1 MPLNMHNMPANML
14 LSLAEQAAN
23 AVDKHRL
30 VTLCQELIQIRSVYE
45 VANDGTVTSSEKD
58 CADFIFNYF
67 KALGLNPTMEYP
79 EKERPNVIVD
89 WAGTEFDSKK
99 HKTLMFEGHTDVVTE
114 GNADDWDHPPF
125 SATIIGDSLYGRG
138 SADMKAG
145 IAAAIIAL
153 EAVMQ
158 VAPELTGRI
167 RFGIVSDEEGL
178 MLGIKEF
185 INQGWADE
193 VSAAI
198 ICEPEENELCL
209 FQKGAMRVA
218 CTVTGKMSHGAMPYA
233 GKNPI
238 PALARFIT
246 AIEHYQ
252 EKEQNRLGEHEF
264 LGYPW
269 FTPTILQAP
278 PSGKGEAQ
286 LNVMPAEAYMTLDI
300 RTVPGQNHD
309 DILKHLEHLAIEACQ
324 NDEVLEIS
332 LDCFESRP
340 WTQTADDD
348 PIVQSIEAVYPSIMK
363 KAPKYGGVPGATDGT
378 FLRAWKD
385 IPIVTIGPGDRLI
398 PHQKNEFVRIE
409 EMYQSAKLY
418 AATAIYYL
426 TEPED

>member
-1 MPLNMHNMPANML
+1 MTLN
-14 LSLAEQAAN
+14 LAQEAAT
-23 AVDKHRL
+23 AIDKNRL
-30 VTLCQELIQIRSVYE
+30 VKLCQDLIQIRSVYE
-45 VANDGTVTSSEKD
+45 VSSDGTILSSEQS
-58 CADFIFNYF
+58 CANFVFNYF
-67 KALGLNPTMEYP
+67 KELGLNPIMQHPVEN
-79 EKERPNVIVD
+79 RPNVIVD
-89 WAGTEFDSKK
+89 WEGKGFDKTL

-114 GNADDWDHPPF
+114 GNPDDWDHPPF
-125 SATIIGDSLYGRG
+125 SATIVEDKLYGRG

-145 IAAAIIAL
+145 IAASIIAL

-178 MLGIKEF
+178 MLGIKDF
-185 INQGWADE
+185 IKQGWADE
-193 VSAAI
+193 VDAAI

-218 CTVTGKMSHGAMPYA
+218 CTVKGKMSHGAMPYA

-246 AIEHYQ
+246 AIENFQNQ
-252 EKEQNRLGEHEF
+252 EQHRLGEHQY

-278 PSGKGEAQ
+278 PSGKGEPQ

-300 RTVPGQNHD
+300 RTVPGQDHD
-309 DILKHLEHLAIEACQ
+309 SIFTQLKTLAIEACQ
-324 NDEVLEIS
+324 ADPLLSID

-348 PIVQSIEAVYPSIMK
+348 PIVQSIETVYPHIMNE
-363 KAPKYGGVPGATDGT
+363 APKYGGVPGATDGT
-378 FLRAWKD
+378 FLSAWKD

-398 PHQKNEFVRIE
+398 PHQKNEFVNIE

-418 AATAIYYL
+418 AAAAIQYL
-426 TEPED
+426 S

>member
-1 MPLNMHNMPANML
+1 MTLN
-14 LSLAEQAAN
+14 LAQQAAD
-23 AVDKHRL
+23 AVDRKRL
-30 VTLCQELIQIRSVYE
+30 IKLCQDLIQIRSVYE
-45 VANDGTVTSSEKD
+45 EDSQGNVISSETS
-58 CADFIFNYF
+58 CAHFVFEYF
-67 KALGLNPTMEYP
+67 KSLGLEPVMQYP
-79 EKERPNVIVD
+79 EEARPNVIVD
-89 WAGTEFDSKK
+89 WSGKQFDKNT

-114 GNADDWDHPPF
+114 GNPDDWIHPPF
-125 SATIIGDSLYGRG
+125 SATIVGDTLYGRG

-145 IAAAIIAL
+145 IAAAIVAL

-158 VAPELTGRI
+158 VTPELTGRI

-178 MLGIKEF
+178 MLGIKHF
-185 INQGWADE
+185 IEQGWADD

-218 CTVTGKMSHGAMPYA
+218 CTVKGKMSHGAMPYA

-246 AIEHYQ
+246 AIGHYQ
-252 EKEQNRLGEHEF
+252 DQEQIRLGEHLY

-269 FTPTILQAP
+269 FTPTIIQAP
-278 PSGKGEAQ
+278 PLVKGKSKGEPQ

-300 RTVPGQNHD
+300 RTVPGQDHD
-309 DILKHLEHLAIEACQ
+309 KIFAQLQELATDACQ
-324 NDEVLEIS
+324 ADELLSID

-340 WTQTADDD
+340 WTQTAEED
-348 PIVQSIEAVYPSIMK
+348 PIVKSIEAVYPTIMQET
-363 KAPKYGGVPGATDGT
+363 PKYGGVPGATDGT
-378 FLRAWKD
+378 FLSAWKD

-418 AATAIYYL
+418 AAAAVHYL
-426 TEPED
+426 SEKSSGD

>member
-1 MPLNMHNMPANML
+1 MTPN
-14 LSLAEQAAN
+14 LSQKAAD
-23 AVDKHRL
+23 AIDKSRL
-30 VTLCQELIQIRSVYE
+30 VKLCQDLVQIRSVYE
-45 VANDGTVTSSEKD
+45 VSSDGTVLSSEQA

-67 KALGLNPTMEYP
+67 TELGLAPVMQYP
-79 EKERPNVIVD
+79 AEARPNVIVD
-89 WAGTEFDSKK
+89 WQGKNFDSSI

-114 GNADDWDHPPF
+114 GNPEDWTYPPF
-125 SATIIGDSLYGRG
+125 SATIESDKLFGRG

-145 IAAAIIAL
+145 VAAAIVAL

-167 RFGIVSDEEGL
+167 RFGIVCDEEGL
-178 MLGIKEF
+178 MTGIKDF

-193 VSAAI
+193 VDAAL

-209 FQKGAMRVA
+209 FQKGAMRVS
-218 CTVTGKMSHGAMPYA
+218 CLVKGKMSHGAMPYA

-246 AIEHYQ
+246 AIEGFQKEEQ
-252 EKEQNRLGEHEF
+252 ERLGEHQY

-269 FTPTILQAP
+269 FTPTIVQAP
-278 PSGKGEAQ
+278 PLGKGEPQ

-300 RTVPGQNHD
+300 RTVPGQDHD
-309 DILKHLEHLAIEACQ
+309 VIFSRLEQLAIEACQ
-324 NDEVLEIS
+324 ADELLSIE

-340 WTQTADDD
+340 WTQTPDDD
-348 PIVQSIEAVYPSIMK
+348 PIVQSMEAVYSDIMNE
-363 KAPKYGGVPGATDGT
+363 APKYGGVPGATDGT

-398 PHQKNEFVRIE
+398 PHQKNEWVGIE
-409 EMYQSAKLY
+409 DMYQSARLY
-418 AATAIYYL
+418 AATAIHYL
-426 TEPED
+426 SKEKS

>member
-1 MPLNMHNMPANML
+1 MTVN
-14 LSLAEQAAN
+14 LAQQAAN
-23 AVDKHRL
+23 AVDKSRL
-30 VTLCQELIQIRSVYE
+30 IKLCQDLVQIRSVYE
-45 VANDGTVTSSEKD
+45 ENLEGKVLSSEKA
-58 CADFIFNYF
+58 CADFIYEHF
-67 KALGLNPTMEYP
+67 KSLGLDPVMEYP
-79 EKERPNVIVD
+79 EATRPNVIVD
-89 WAGTEFDSKK
+89 WAGKKFDGNK

-114 GNADDWDHPPF
+114 GNPDDWEHPPF
-125 SATIIGDSLYGRG
+125 SATIKDGNLYGRG
-138 SADMKAG
+138 TADMKAG

-178 MLGIKEF
+178 MLGIKDF
-185 INQGWADE
+185 IKQGWADE
-193 VSAAI
+193 VDAAI

-218 CTVTGKMSHGAMPYA
+218 CTVKGKMSHGAMPYA

-246 AIEHYQ
+246 AIENFQ
-252 EKEQNRLGEHEF
+252 DEEQKRLGEHQY

-269 FTPTILQAP
+269 FTPTIIQSP
-278 PSGKGEAQ
+278 PSGKGEPQ

-300 RTVPGQNHD
+300 RTVPGQDHD
-309 DILKHLEHLAIEACQ
+309 AIFRHLKTLAKKACQ
-324 NDEVLEIS
+324 SDKLLNID

-340 WTQTADDD
+340 WTQTTDDD
-348 PIVQSIEAVYPSIMK
+348 PIVQSIETVYPNIMNE
-363 KAPKYGGVPGATDGT
+363 APRYGGVPGATDGT
-378 FLRAWKD
+378 FLSAWKD

-398 PHQKNEFVRIE
+398 PHQKNEFVNIE

-418 AATAIYYL
+418 AASAIHYL
-426 TEPED
+426 SATN